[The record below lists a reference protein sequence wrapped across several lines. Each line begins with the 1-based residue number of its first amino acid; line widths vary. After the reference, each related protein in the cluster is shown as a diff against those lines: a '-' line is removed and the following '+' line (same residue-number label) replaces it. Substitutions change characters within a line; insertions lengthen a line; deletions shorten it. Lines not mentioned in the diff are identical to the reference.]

1 MVPGARR
8 KPPRAGRPA
17 PRRDPELPG
26 PTEEDAG
33 APPAAPG
40 GDGLQ
45 TGPSPGESTGE
56 EREVP
61 LSVVTEAVIRGRESG
76 FIFKAGEVGGAEGDN
91 GDDWMDRHLADR
103 FGPMPGF
110 SPGEGA
116 DDLAGAPMP
125 RGPPVSAYSEE
136 GGFVEMAPEDLHSHC
151 AGESCDWESGSLVVV
166 DIRSPSEYAGGHIP
180 GALSL
185 PFDELSDLVRAGR
198 LDDFRRGGRVVVCC
212 AAGQRS
218 AQATV
223 RLSQVFDFD
232 DVVSLSGGVFGWQ
245 QQGYLLKAEGGDWTR
260 PY

>member
-1 MVPGARR
+1 MLVGTIRFHATAT
-8 KPPRAGRPA
+8 K
-17 PRRDPELPG
+17 
-26 PTEEDAG
+26 TIV
-33 APPAAPG
+33 
-40 GDGLQ
+40 
-45 TGPSPGESTGE
+45 

-103 FGPMPGF
+103 FGPMPGL

-232 DVVSLSGGVFGWQ
+232 DVVRIAYNLTLVYYFVVVVALGLIRSMCRLGTACD
-245 QQGYLLKAEGGDWTR
+245 LLA
-260 PY
+260 

>member
-1 MVPGARR
+1 MAPGARR

-33 APPAAPG
+33 APPAALG

-45 TGPSPGESTGE
+45 TGPSPSSTAE

-61 LSVVTEAVIRGRESG
+61 LSEVTGAVIRGRESG

-232 DVVSLSGGVFGWQ
+232 DVVSLRGGVFGWQ
-245 QQGYLLKAEGGDWTR
+245 QQGYLLKAEGEDWTR